1 MLPHMNYISKLIILF
16 SLLPCLVQGQ
26 EYNYL
31 EMNVPE
37 FELPDLFT
45 DLKGNEIK
53 TVKDWE
59 SIRRPEIMKL
69 LGDQVYGHV
78 RDYDEISFY
87 LEDKEKNPLPE
98 KATFK
103 QIAITVRQDSRQ
115 YTFHLDLFIPNTDT
129 GPYPVFLMITHR
141 NKGRIENEYDL
152 GSWPV
157 ETVIDAGY
165 AMAAFHVSEVT
176 PDNRSLYQEG
186 ILKQLYPDEL
196 EKSNGMRALSSWA
209 WGAMRVMDYFEQD
222 EDIDA
227 NRSAVVGHSRAGKAA
242 LWTGANDPRW
252 AITISNQ
259 SGAGGAALSKRKFG
273 ETVKKLN
280 SSFPHWF
287 TDNFNAYSDKE
298 ENLPLDQHFLIGA
311 IAPRAVYVGSA
322 KLDQWSDPKGEF
334 LGLKLGTEVHSKIY
348 KQDIALSEDFIS
360 VTTPEIHKHAGYHL
374 RMGKH
379 SFTTYDWERF
389 IEFADKQFK

>member
-1 MLPHMNYISKLIILF
+1 MKYDLRLIFLF
-16 SLLPCLVQGQ
+16 SLLPFMVKGQ

-31 EMNVPE
+31 EMNVPD
-37 FELPDLFT
+37 FELPDLFI
-45 DLKGNEIK
+45 DSKGKQVN
-53 TVKDWE
+53 TVEDWE
-59 SIRRPEIMKL
+59 TIRRPEIMNL
-69 LGDQVYGHV
+69 LGEHVYGHI
-78 RDYDEISFY
+78 RDYEEISFFQ
-87 LEDKEKNPLPE
+87 EERETNPLPE
-98 KATFK
+98 KADFK
-103 QIAITVRQDSRQ
+103 QVAITVREDDNQ
-115 YTFHLDLFIPNTDT
+115 YTFHLDLFIPNTDK
-129 GPYPVFLMITHR
+129 GPFPVFLMITHR
-141 NKGRIENEYDL
+141 NKGRIENEYKL

-157 ETVIDAGY
+157 EAVIDAGY
-165 AMAAFHVSEVT
+165 AIAAFHVSDVT
-176 PDNRSLYQEG
+176 PDNKMLFKEG
-186 ILKQLYPDEL
+186 ILNTLYPEEL
-196 EKSNGMRALSSWA
+196 QKNNGMRALSSWA
-209 WGAMRVMDYFEQD
+209 WAAMRVMDYFEQD

-227 NRSAVVGHSRAGKAA
+227 TRSAVVGHSRAGKAA

-280 SSFPHWF
+280 TSFPHWF

-298 ENLPLDQHFLIGA
+298 EDLPLDQHFLIGA

-322 KLDQWSDPKGEF
+322 KLDQWSDPKGEY
-334 LGLKLGTEVHSKIY
+334 LGLKYGTEVHSKIY
-348 KQDIALSEDFIS
+348 GLDINLPEEFIS
-360 VTTPEIHKHAGYHL
+360 ITTPEIHKHAGYHI

>member
-1 MLPHMNYISKLIILF
+1 MNYISKLIILF